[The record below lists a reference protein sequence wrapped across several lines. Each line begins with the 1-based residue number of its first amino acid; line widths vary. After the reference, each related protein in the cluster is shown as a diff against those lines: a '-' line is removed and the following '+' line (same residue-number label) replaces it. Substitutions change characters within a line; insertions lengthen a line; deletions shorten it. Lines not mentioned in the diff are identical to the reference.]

1 MTHQLADELL
11 LPANRLVCLQTLE
24 LEQGA
29 EQDLVQRQFAQLILA
44 LLGETLSQRLQTFH
58 GLFLVR
64 LARTK
69 VIQIVISG
77 WAGAHASLRRRREG
91 RAS

>member
-1 MTHQLADELL
+1 MTPRLALAGITKHYGDVA
-11 LPANRLVCLQTLE
+11 ANEDVTLAVMPGE
-24 LEQGA
+24 
-29 EQDLVQRQFAQLILA
+29 ILA

-58 GLFLVR
+58 GLLLVR